1 MSFAFSKGILRRSFN
16 NYKNEVRKMYPV
28 QREYKYLF
36 VAIALFPLVLTGCEA
51 PLNLDNVDKETA
63 QPVRRTDQLQAIASN
78 NQVTVVVGNNGLVL
92 TTATGTLQWQRHQL
106 ENHPNLIDVESC
118 PDQSFIA
125 LSFEKQV
132 WRSTDNGQKWHSIDL
147 GTRENMLDLACGPD
161 GSYWV
166 VGSFSSTLSSHDG
179 GKNWAE
185 NSLNE
190 DAMLTSIQFVTDQTV
205 YATGEFGMVVRSDD
219 AGASWSL
226 LEPLPNEFY
235 PQAMLFKNRS
245 QGWVAGLDG
254 MIMQTLDA
262 GQSWQ
267 VQQTPVAAPL
277 YGLHLSQNGL
287 YALGENATVLQE
299 HDGRWIS
306 VTSPPVSAYLRAAET
321 VGDQLLVAG
330 GNGTLLTLNSKQK

>member
-1 MSFAFSKGILRRSFN
+1 MRFAFRKGLLTRSFN

-28 QREYKYLF
+28 QRKYKYLF
-36 VAIALFPLVLTGCEA
+36 VATALLPLVLTGCEA
-51 PLNLDNVDKETA
+51 PLNLENVDKETA
-63 QPVRRTDQLQAIASN
+63 QAVRRTDQLQAIASN
-78 NQVTVVVGNNGLVL
+78 DQVMVVVGNNGLVL
-92 TTATGTLQWQRHQL
+92 TTANGELQWQRHQVTDS
-106 ENHPNLIDVESC
+106 PNFIDVESC

-132 WRSTDNGQKWHSIDL
+132 WRSTDNGQQWLPLNL
-147 GTRENMLDLACGPD
+147 GTQENMLDLVCAPD

-166 VGSFSSTLSSHDG
+166 VGSFSSILSSHDG
-179 GKNWAE
+179 GVSWSE

-190 DAMLTSIQFVTDQTV
+190 DAMLTSLQFVTDQTV

-219 AGASWSL
+219 AGVSWDL

-235 PQAMLFKNRS
+235 PQAALFMDRS

-254 MIMQTLDA
+254 MIMHTADA
-262 GQSWQ
+262 GQSWE

-277 YGLHLSQNGL
+277 YGLHLSKNGL

-299 HDGRWIS
+299 QNGNWVS
-306 VTSPPVSAYLRAAET
+306 VASPPVSAYLRAAKT

-330 GNGTLLTLNSKQK
+330 GNGTLLALNSKQK